1 MKKHILTVVSA
12 ALIAGTFALP
22 QGQAHAATT
31 STVVNDVSF
40 RKAPDTDAAR
50 IRYLQEDE
58 KITIVSKVND
68 YWYKVTDK
76 NGVTGYVSS
85 SSKYITAPKTTSTA
99 SGSTGKIVSGVSFRK
114 AADTDSAR
122 IRYLQ
127 AGETVTVLD
136 KTNSYWYKV
145 KDKNGVTGYISTSSK
160 YISTSYKEPAASTS
174 STSTASKPAAST
186 GSTTTSQ
193 KIEKVIAAG
202 NKYLGTPYEFA
213 SDRSTTSTFD
223 CSDFVRQAFKDALGV
238 TLPSNSRTQAD
249 YVREHSSRIVT
260 NIKDLKRGDLVFF
273 MSYKGTSLSSYAGID
288 KSEQRITHVGIY
300 LGDGKMLN
308 TWGTGGVK
316 VDTITGRHWEGRF
329 IFGGSAL

>member
-1 MKKHILTVVSA
+1 MKRIITAASA
-12 ALIAGTFALP
+12 ALIAGVFALP
-22 QGQAHAATT
+22 QGQAQAATT
-31 STVVNDVSF
+31 STIVSDVSF

-58 KITIVSKVND
+58 KVTVVSKVND

-85 SSKYITAPKTTSTA
+85 SSKYISAPRTTSTGTAAA
-99 SGSTGKIVSGVSFRK
+99 SNTGKIVSGVSFRK
-114 AADTDSAR
+114 AADTDAAR

-127 AGETVTVLD
+127 EGETVTILD
-136 KTNSYWYKV
+136 KVNSYWYKV
-145 KDKNGVTGYISTSSK
+145 KDKNGVTGYVSTSSK
-160 YISTSYKEPAASTS
+160 YISASYKETASAAPAGTTSGGTS
-174 STSTASKPAAST
+174 SSTTST
-186 GSTTTSQ
+186 Q
-193 KIEKVIAAG
+193 KVEKVIAAG
-202 NKYLGTPYEFA
+202 MKYLGTPYEYG
-213 SDRSTTSTFD
+213 SDRSTVATFD

-260 NIKDLKRGDLVFF
+260 DIDNLKRGDLVFF
-273 MSYKGTSLSSYAGID
+273 MSYRGSSLSAYSGID
-288 KSEQRITHVGIY
+288 KSAQRITHVGIY

>member
-1 MKKHILTVVSA
+1 MKRTIITAASA
-12 ALIAGTFALP
+12 ALIAGIFALP

-31 STVVNDVSF
+31 STIVNDVSF

-58 KITIVSKVND
+58 KVTIVSKVNE
-68 YWYKVTDK
+68 YWYKVKDK

-85 SSKYITAPKTTSTA
+85 SSKYITAPRTTTTSTSA
-99 SGSTGKIVSGVSFRK
+99 SSNTGKMVSGVSFRK

-127 AGETVTVLD
+127 KGETVTILD
-136 KTNSYWYKV
+136 KVNSYWYKV
-145 KDKNGVTGYISTSSK
+145 KDKNGVTGYVSTSSQ
-160 YISTSYKEPAASTS
+160 YISTSYKEPAAA
-174 STSTASKPAAST
+174 STASQPSSTAATS
-186 GSTTTSQ
+186 SQ

-202 NKYLGTPYEFA
+202 NKYLGTPYEYA
-213 SDRSTTSTFD
+213 SDRSTTATFD

-260 NIKDLKRGDLVFF
+260 NIDNLKRGDLVFF
-273 MSYKGTSLSSYAGID
+273 MSYRGTSQSSYAGID

-316 VDTITGRHWEGRF
+316 VDTITDRHWEYRF